1 MAKDNK
7 TQNPSQDFVK
17 VILTEILK
25 WQMTKLKCQIKPKIQ
40 KFKVLSVK
48 GLLKN
53 SDQPTLLFKKQIAEC
68 HQD

>member
-25 WQMTKLKCQIKPKIQ
+25 CQMTKLKCQIKPKIQ
-40 KFKVLSVK
+40 MTKLV
-48 GLLKN
+48 N
-53 SDQPTLLFKKQIAEC
+53 SEEVRSE
-68 HQD
+68 